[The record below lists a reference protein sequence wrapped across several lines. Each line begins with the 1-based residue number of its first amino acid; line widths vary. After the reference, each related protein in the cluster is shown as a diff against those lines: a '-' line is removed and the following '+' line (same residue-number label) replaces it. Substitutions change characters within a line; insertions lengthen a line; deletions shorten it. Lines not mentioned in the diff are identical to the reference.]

1 MKSGEVWLI
10 DFSPKVGQEIDKVR
24 PAIIVNHN
32 SVGVLRLKIVV
43 PITDALKHSKEW
55 LIQIFPDSENGL
67 TKRSVADCFQIKSLS
82 EDRFVRKIGRLKTDD
97 INNVKLGLIKVLG
110 LI

>member
-24 PAIIVNHN
+24 PAIIVNHD

-43 PITDALKHSKEW
+43 PITDALKHPKEW

-67 TKRSVADCFQIKSLS
+67 TKLSVADCFQIKSLS

>member
-1 MKSGEVWLI
+1 MKNGEIWLV

-43 PITDALKHSKEW
+43 PLTDAIKSPKEW
-55 LIQIFPDSENGL
+55 LIQIFPDSVNGL
-67 TKRSVADCFQIKSLS
+67 SKLSVADCFQIKSLS
-82 EDRFVRKIGRLKTDD
+82 EDRFIRKIGSLTNEDTNKVR
-97 INNVKLGLIKVLG
+97 LGLIKVLG